1 MANTISVAQ
10 SHRISPKAA
19 QVGLVLLS
27 VVSTDTY
34 TTASGG
40 ITVDFSTV
48 LTDLKIQFAD
58 VLALVGT
65 PTLTGHTPV
74 AIKTTTSGQFT
85 VRLWNGAT
93 EITNGA
99 LTQTMQLLMFYS
111 QGSAS

>member
-19 QVGLVLLS
+19 QVGAVLLS

-34 TTASGG
+34 ATPTG

-48 LTDLKIQFAD
+48 LADLKIMFAD
-58 VLALVGT
+58 VLFILGQ

-74 AIKTTTSGQFT
+74 AIKTSTSGQFT
-85 VRLWNGAT
+85 IRLWNGAT
-93 EITNGA
+93 EIGNGA
-99 LTQTMQLLMFYS
+99 LTQTMTLILFYS